1 VAKSMPVL
9 KKRLAEISG
18 KGGLIDQAESTTRAL
33 QADADRKFKIGAEDR
48 VTQADAARRQQ
59 QIASL
64 VEKKKQADEYMSVN
78 PFDTTTKGDPLEIQR
93 QIDRLG
99 VVNTYSNTMA
109 SIRKSQREDPT
120 NSAKFSEQQK
130 LADEA
135 YRQGLINADSAYT
148 SAFIKRMID
157 FRKKGEALTRNEEN
171 AKANLLSAS
180 AALSRARGETFYAE
194 AEDDRIAEL
203 RAKQT
208 MEDERRS
215 NQDLFDRGEI
225 SSTEFAKRYQYS
237 RSTYEFSSKAL
248 EEAKAKRLR
257 DNKFNLGQSAA
268 QGTIDSIQAAGDYQ
282 GLYGNSFDSQSSS
295 REAAILAHRR
305 SMAAKFKELDELD
318 KANAGN
324 TDPEVTANLK
334 TMREELEKI
343 SQIQLDKINL
353 QFSNFRGIIDETN
366 SAFKGFLGS
375 VTEGK
380 GNLGQSLLNL
390 VIAPFKGL
398 KAGLDNYLAS
408 QFSGWVEGLM
418 APVTKQLDA
427 KAGTAVKAG
436 SSGGGFNWFGAGLS
450 LVTGLLGFAD
460 GGIIGT
466 GKSSRDDTLIMTM
479 RGEGVLTHRGV
490 EAVGG
495 ERGLKLL
502 NSGLKLSD
510 LPRFANGGIV
520 GASTTSI
527 SNLSPV
533 SNSQANYF
541 NSSISFEGSN
551 VSESSGNSDTVRKAM
566 EGAMVEVIL
575 KLQRQG
581 VI

>member
-1 VAKSMPVL
+1 
-9 KKRLAEISG
+9 LAEISG
-18 KGGLIDQAESTTRAL
+18 KGGLIDQAQSTTRAL
-33 QADADRKFKIGAEDR
+33 QADADRKFEIEARGR
-48 VTQADAARRQQ
+48 STQAEQAARQQ
-59 QIASL
+59 QIAAL
-64 VEKKKQADEYMSVN
+64 VEKKKSADEYMAVN

-93 QIDRLG
+93 QIDRLS

-120 NSAKFSEQQK
+120 NQAKYSEQQK

-135 YRQGLINADSAYT
+135 YRQGLMNADSAYT

-157 FRKKGEALTRNEEN
+157 FRKKGEALTRSEEN
-171 AKANLLSAS
+171 AKASLLSAS
-180 AALSRARGETFYAE
+180 AALSRARGETFYAD
-194 AEDDRIAEL
+194 AEDDRIAQL
-203 RAKQT
+203 RANQT
-208 MEDERRS
+208 MEDERRT

-237 RSTYEFSSKAL
+237 RSTYEFTAKAI
-248 EEAKAKRLR
+248 EEARKRQLR
-257 DNKFNLGQSAA
+257 DNKFNLGQNAA
-268 QGTIDSIQAAGDYQ
+268 QGTIDRIQATGDYQ
-282 GLYGNSFDSQSSS
+282 GTYGNTFDSQSNS
-295 REAAILAHRR
+295 REAAILAQRR

-318 KANAGN
+318 KANAGS

-353 QFSNFRGIIDETN
+353 QFSNFRSVIDETN
-366 SAFKGFLGS
+366 GAFKGFLGS

-408 QFSGWVEGLM
+408 QFSGWVEGML
-418 APVTKQLDA
+418 APITRQLDA
-427 KAGTAVKAG
+427 KAGTAVKSG
-436 SSGGGFNWFGAGLS
+436 SSGGAGFNWFGAGLS

-466 GKSSRDDTLIMTM
+466 GKSSRDDTMIMAM
-479 RGEGVLTHRGV
+479 RGEGVLTHKGV
-490 EAVGG
+490 DAVGG

-502 NSGLKLSD
+502 NMGTKLSE
-510 LPRFANGGIV
+510 LPRFANGGIIG
-520 GASTTSI
+520 GATATI

-541 NSSISFEGSN
+541 NSSISFEGSK
-551 VSESSGNSDTVRKAM
+551 VSESNGNSDTVRKAM